1 MNYYYNLPQDI
12 ITLIEDKVKEELI
25 KEEEE
30 LIKKSLNEWKIKMR
44 LVNKIFECGCY
55 FGDDYNANMIYYADM
70 IEQGMTYREMIE
82 QFDYLDYDG
91 KFIINNAEV
100 EFIDSDSEED

>member
-1 MNYYYNLPQDI
+1 MN
-12 ITLIEDKVKEELI
+12 KVKEELI

-44 LVNKIFECGCY
+44 LVNKIYERGLDL
-55 FGDDYNANMIYYADM
+55 GDQDWFPDM

-91 KFIINNAEV
+91 KFIINNAE
-100 EFIDSDSEED
+100 EDFIDSDSEED